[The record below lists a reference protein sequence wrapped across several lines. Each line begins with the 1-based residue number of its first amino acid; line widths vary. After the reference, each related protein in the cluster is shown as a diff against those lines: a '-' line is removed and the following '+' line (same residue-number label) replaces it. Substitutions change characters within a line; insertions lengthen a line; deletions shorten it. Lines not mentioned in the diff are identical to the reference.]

1 MPRPR
6 REDAPKRTATTLGT
20 NLRRLLGV
28 HGLTS
33 VEAAQMVGLS
43 PQAMSELGWREN
55 PSSETLAKLSDFFE
69 IEMSRLLRT
78 PLLDLLP
85 LIAERERF
93 KRVEAKIRRRRAH
106 NQT

>member
-1 MPRPR
+1 
-6 REDAPKRTATTLGT
+6 
-20 NLRRLLGV
+20 
-28 HGLTS
+28 
-33 VEAAQMVGLS
+33 
-43 PQAMSELGWREN
+43 
-55 PSSETLAKLSDFFE
+55 
-69 IEMSRLLRT
+69 MSRLLRT